1 MFFYLFT
8 DLYVCDWCALWQ
20 NSMKWTLKD
29 IFSSTAKWLLYNEQ
43 KHWAESR
50 PFIHAAA
57 LTHSKSLINRTV
69 QACLQDSAA
78 AGRLISCQP
87 TQMTSA
93 EVTQHESCV
102 DGDTWFLSL
111 WVIGIIFHLSAQH
124 YLNWWRPCVWCG
136 CTTFQYRQSST
147 PSVLS
152 LTLSVI
158 LFYLISAVKKL

>member
-1 MFFYLFT
+1 MCFVTKLNEVNFEGYFFIYCKMASIQRT
-8 DLYVCDWCALWQ
+8 EAL
-20 NSMKWTLKD
+20 SRK
-29 IFSSTAKWLLYNEQ
+29 STFYSCSCIN
-43 KHWAESR
+43 
-50 PFIHAAA
+50 
-57 LTHSKSLINRTV
+57 THSKSLINRTV

-136 CTTFQYRQSST
+136 CTTSQYRQSST

-158 LFYLISAVKKL
+158 LLYLISAVKKL